1 MQSGSRAFS
10 SPQALSR
17 AASGSLSEPLVLV
30 SEEEVFGERVKR
42 RAPPSRKLEAFLTQ
56 LQDLSPGD
64 YIVHKQ
70 HGIGLYRGL
79 KRLSV
84 DNVDTEFL
92 LLEYRGG
99 DKLYLPVWRMDLVS
113 KYHGL
118 EGGSPELDKLGGPG
132 WEKTK
137 RKVKQAV
144 EKLAGE
150 LLKLYAER
158 AAAEGFAFSAS

>member
-1 MQSGSRAFS
+1 
-10 SPQALSR
+10 
-17 AASGSLSEPLVLV
+17 
-30 SEEEVFGERVKR
+30 
-42 RAPPSRKLEAFLTQ
+42 
-56 LQDLSPGD
+56 LQDLSAGD

-84 DNVDTEFL
+84 DWVDAEFL

-118 EGGSPELDKLGGPG
+118 EGGSPELDK
-132 WEKTK
+132 W
-137 RKVKQAV
+137 A
-144 EKLAGE
+144 LAGKTSARSSN
-150 LLKLYAER
+150 LSKAGR
-158 AAAEGFAFSAS
+158 AP